1 VGYILPVVTQTSPA
15 PILSV
20 IAMPSK
26 LTQAAR
32 EDIELQLQYGTRVDV
47 IATAFRISISQVYK
61 MRENIR
67 MFGCVA
73 PDPAQFQVQGRPRLV
88 TPEAREGVLEFLLDN
103 GKLAYIDEVKY
114 YLEEEW
120 GIEVSL
126 MTAQRL
132 IKSLEMT
139 KKVVSYSLSIKAP
152 LTNTLAHR

>member
-1 VGYILPVVTQTSPA
+1 
-15 PILSV
+15 
-20 IAMPSK
+20 
-26 LTQAAR
+26 
-32 EDIELQLQYGTRVDV
+32 
-47 IATAFRISISQVYK
+47 